1 MGFFD
6 FMFEDDEDKSSKKTK
21 RKLSDILFEP
31 YDSHSD
37 KPKKSFWDFLFVE
50 DKPEIEFTNPKDVQD
65 LADTIGGKLQDK
77 KNELRMMGLALKQID
92 IKEYPGSYEI
102 TKQYLE
108 LMDKLKKL
116 IISEDQLQEGNIM
129 EEVSLEANY
138 KEFENQ
144 YNEIVP
150 RIKTLFYYKE
160 LKNQNNRMKN
170 AFNTRSIKTISQK
183 ELDDYEGYI
192 NKIKEQQYKFSD
204 DYHEE
209 IVAELLK
216 AEYRLSILYLMK
228 DIYDNNEPTNN
239 PFLEYN
245 DTKKDRFAEF
255 LFEDI
260 TEAND
265 QYQNIL
271 NRQNLYIRTKVI
283 DESEFENLSEEADK
297 LNSEINNGII
307 DDLSL
312 TGMFENKQYDSLK
325 MLLKLKIDMNEID
338 SLYEEAQN
346 IDLNRY
352 MQSKKGKKGKKGKKN
367 NNPDFSDS
375 YGEIDI

>member
-21 RKLSDILFEP
+21 RKLSDKLFEP

-216 AEYRLSILYLMK
+216 AEYRLSILHLMK

-312 TGMFENKQYDSLK
+312 TGMFENEQYDSLK

>member
-312 TGMFENKQYDSLK
+312 TGMFENEQYDSLK